1 MNGTTIAGVLDR
13 GGRLSQEDDFKER
26 VCLVVF
32 ALRELDEGSGT
43 RRPLSQSWS
52 RVRAESVPVQYT
64 TTNHLSMH
72 WYNSSPSF
80 EGWCVL
86 CCQDRLEALEPA
98 RYQQRPASPDTCIS
112 TNHVQSQ
119 WSAEPHEER
128 TVMNSVATRS
138 MGVREK

>member
-1 MNGTTIAGVLDR
+1 M
-13 GGRLSQEDDFKER
+13 
-26 VCLVVF
+26 F

-64 TTNHLSMH
+64 TTVGVLYSPFEILKKLLKNHLSMH

-119 WSAEPHEER
+119 WSAERREER
-128 TVMNSVATRS
+128 TVMNSEATRS
-138 MGVREK
+138 IGVREKIQAVSLRHVISA